1 MILFLSGF
9 NKKRRAKSLPVV
21 VNSFNFGPLVFWLV
35 LWLTDNLLSSIVLD
49 EVVRL
54 TYRQLCCIFRTLL
67 DDECMNYQVYLYMT
81 ISLFI
86 LLLSIL
92 FWRFHDWFL
101 LKRRRVIPCVWVGR
115 SVSLWGCLSSVSH
128 AVLRYGWLL
137 SLERSLL
144 FLWAVS
150 MVLELPVGGVV
161 HPHVVGTYFM
171 VDRPTDHGFRNVNAT
186 VIMLFI
192 KGVVVWSTFVVPSW
206 NVIYSPKQMKKF
218 VWEKKKDE

>member
-1 MILFLSGF
+1 M
-9 NKKRRAKSLPVV
+9 
-21 VNSFNFGPLVFWLV
+21 
-35 LWLTDNLLSSIVLD
+35 
-49 EVVRL
+49 
-54 TYRQLCCIFRTLL
+54 
-67 DDECMNYQVYLYMT
+67 
-81 ISLFI
+81 
-86 LLLSIL
+86 
-92 FWRFHDWFL
+92 
-101 LKRRRVIPCVWVGR
+101 
-115 SVSLWGCLSSVSH
+115 
-128 AVLRYGWLL
+128 
-137 SLERSLL
+137 L

-218 VWEKKKDE
+218 V